1 MKAMQFHL
9 GRRKVDKLT
18 ALNNELDRLKILI
31 TVLIENRK
39 PRYEEDKMYKETHEQ
54 LLNMIHESET
64 KKEE

>member
-1 MKAMQFHL
+1 M
-9 GRRKVDKLT
+9 DKLT

-31 TVLIENRK
+31 TVLIENQQ